1 MIQCSGKHAGGN
13 GCGRI
18 NSDFVSSFP
27 SLNFLKSRINS
38 IAGFNKSCHCWR
50 RYMLSQVD
58 AKSLASFL
66 EKFILLLFIYLF
78 IYLFICLFKYS
89 FSFLITKVKIKL
101 ASFFS
106 YLDFSDGNTYQEP
119 EDPLQNDLIFYCFKV
134 STDEVLL

>member
-1 MIQCSGKHAGGN
+1 
-13 GCGRI
+13 
-18 NSDFVSSFP
+18 
-27 SLNFLKSRINS
+27 
-38 IAGFNKSCHCWR
+38 
-50 RYMLSQVD
+50 MLSQVD

-66 EKFILLLFIYLF
+66 EKFILLLF

-119 EDPLQNDLIFYCFKV
+119 EDPLQNGLIFYCFKV